1 MPFHRGSA
9 ARRGAPLIGYSYV
22 NGLWGLDKRFITAC
36 GPLQPKPGSCSEVSS
51 KEDFYLGLCPKV
63 LLSINSFNQ
72 SVKIFCFFI
81 DHLYKLYNKI

>member
-51 KEDFYLGLCPKV
+51 TEDFLLGLMPKSAPKYQQFQSKRKNI
-63 LLSINSFNQ
+63 LLF
-72 SVKIFCFFI
+72 
-81 DHLYKLYNKI
+81 Y